1 VTIEKLTA
9 LRRGFDRVLLLL
21 TRAVGESFVLRE
33 LEMDQT
39 PAHDQHPKAN
49 KSRDEERA
57 A

>member
-1 VTIEKLTA
+1 
-9 LRRGFDRVLLLL
+9 LL